1 MVLTVIESSG
11 AGQAVQENPTTG
23 EAQSSVGGTPTKEP
37 LVLVARNAEQPSCE
51 ARGGSS
57 DDLCETRGAKVMQ
70 DSFDNSD
77 SDSDSEFVLPPG
89 WYSTAGLMPSFFMT
103 KKERRLE
110 RKLVKQQKRAEEK
123 EERRKKAEAEKSR
136 EELLKTLVRCYPG
149 TFGAPKRPRNLTFHA
164 RKE

>member
-37 LVLVARNAEQPSCE
+37 SVLVARNAEQPSCE

-57 DDLCETRGAKVMQ
+57 DDLSETRGAKVMQ

-89 WYSTAGLMPSFFMT
+89 WYSTAGLMPSFFLT

-110 RKLVKQQKRAEEK
+110 KKQKRADKK

-149 TFGAPKRPRNLTFHA
+149 TFGAPKRPRN
-164 RKE
+164 

>member
-1 MVLTVIESSG
+1 MGVVIMVLTVIESSG
-11 AGQAVQENPTTG
+11 AGRAVQENPTTG

-37 LVLVARNAEQPSCE
+37 SVLVARNVEQPSCE

-77 SDSDSEFVLPPG
+77 SDSDSEFLPPG

-110 RKLVKQQKRAEEK
+110 RKLVKQQKRADKK

-136 EELLKTLVRCYPG
+136 E
-149 TFGAPKRPRNLTFHA
+149 
-164 RKE
+164 

>member
-1 MVLTVIESSG
+1 MGVVIMVLTVIESSG
-11 AGQAVQENPTTG
+11 AGRAVQESPTTG

-37 LVLVARNAEQPSCE
+37 SVLVARNVEQPSCE

-70 DSFDNSD
+70 DSFDNS
-77 SDSDSEFVLPPG
+77 G
-89 WYSTAGLMPSFFMT
+89 WDSTAGLMPSFFMT

-110 RKLVKQQKRAEEK
+110 RKLVKQQKRADKK

-149 TFGAPKRPRNLTFHA
+149 TFGAPKRPRN
-164 RKE
+164 

>member
-11 AGQAVQENPTTG
+11 AGRAVQENPTTG

-37 LVLVARNAEQPSCE
+37 SVLVARNAEQPSCE

-57 DDLCETRGAKVMQ
+57 DDLSETRGAKVMQ

-103 KKERRLE
+103 KKER
-110 RKLVKQQKRAEEK
+110 KLVKQQKRADKKEEQK

-136 EELLKTLVRCYPG
+136 EKLLKTLVRCYPG
-149 TFGAPKRPRNLTFHA
+149 TFGAPKRPRN
-164 RKE
+164 

>member
-37 LVLVARNAEQPSCE
+37 SVLVARNAEQPSCE

-57 DDLCETRGAKVMQ
+57 DDLSETRGAKVMQ

-103 KKERRLE
+103 KKER
-110 RKLVKQQKRAEEK
+110 KLVKQQKRADKKEERK

-149 TFGAPKRPRNLTFHA
+149 TFGAPKRPRN
-164 RKE
+164 